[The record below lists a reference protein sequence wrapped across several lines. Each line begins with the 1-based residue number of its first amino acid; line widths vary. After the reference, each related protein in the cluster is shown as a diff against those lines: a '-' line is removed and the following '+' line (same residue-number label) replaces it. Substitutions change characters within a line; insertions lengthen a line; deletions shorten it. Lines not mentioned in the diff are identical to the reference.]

1 MQFKVHTYYLDITFF
16 FLYENVKFNVKLV
29 VGFISLFKHILRIH
43 MNQIEL
49 ENNP

>member
-1 MQFKVHTYYLDITFF
+1 MQFKVHTYYHDITFF
-16 FLYENVKFNVKLV
+16 FLYENLKFNVNMEV
-29 VGFISLFKHILRIH
+29 SFISLFKHNLRIH